1 MVAPTSSG
9 PLEALDR
16 MRAAAIAQSAGQM
29 GRVYAPDAVHEFPFT
44 RPGAPARMEGRDAI
58 IGFITAFWETSPL
71 RYERYR
77 TIAIHQ
83 TADPDTIVVEQ
94 EVAGTSTT
102 TGSFVLPNLLVL
114 QTRDGQI
121 THLRDY
127 ANLPALADVLGARIL
142 NLFDYLFII
151 GIKAVINAGG
161 ERLVPWIRLSFT
173 PSFALAGG
181 HPYSCLAEAKLGI
194 CPVVGKFLF
203 IHRLRQSLVT
213 LIVLSLCRQIRVVG
227 FASALS
233 RPVVLPC

>member
-1 MVAPTSSG
+1 MVAPASSG

-16 MRAAAIAQSAGQM
+16 MRAAAIARSADDL

-58 IGFITAFWETSPL
+58 MGFITAFWDTSPL

-94 EVAGTSTT
+94 EVAGTSAT

-114 QTRDGQI
+114 RARHGQI

-127 ANLPALADVLGARIL
+127 ANLLALADALG
-142 NLFDYLFII
+142 
-151 GIKAVINAGG
+151 G
-161 ERLVPWIRLSFT
+161 
-173 PSFALAGG
+173 
-181 HPYSCLAEAKLGI
+181 
-194 CPVVGKFLF
+194 PV
-203 IHRLRQSLVT
+203 T
-213 LIVLSLCRQIRVVG
+213 
-227 FASALS
+227 
-233 RPVVLPC
+233 

>member
-1 MVAPTSSG
+1 MVAPASSG

-16 MRAAAIAQSAGQM
+16 MRAAAIARSADDL

-58 IGFITAFWETSPL
+58 MGFITAFWDTSPL

-94 EVAGTSTT
+94 EVAGTSAT

-114 QTRDGQI
+114 RARHGQI

-127 ANLPALADVLGARIL
+127 ANLLALADALG
-142 NLFDYLFII
+142 
-151 GIKAVINAGG
+151 G
-161 ERLVPWIRLSFT
+161 
-173 PSFALAGG
+173 
-181 HPYSCLAEAKLGI
+181 
-194 CPVVGKFLF
+194 PV
-203 IHRLRQSLVT
+203 
-213 LIVLSLCRQIRVVG
+213 
-227 FASALS
+227 A
-233 RPVVLPC
+233 